1 MGGLS
6 LSMKFWRYSDD
17 ISAFTWTL
25 VKDLQGKQ
33 KVEGRDFQAYRLT
46 GIAVS
51 NKKMNNESKEG
62 FQAVLDGACTK
73 SSPRNDYLYI
83 LATLNF
89 FLAITASVGN
99 ILIFAALRKVSS
111 IRPNSKLLFR
121 CLTTTDLLAGVS
133 SQPLFAIVLI
143 SVTRRAFQVCYTIMS
158 FNDVIGKSLAAVS
171 LWTLT
176 AISVDRILALK
187 LGLKYKRVVTLR
199 RMQGLLIFFWIFSVS
214 VSCLYRFLNLKQ
226 QSIISRVYS
235 GQIYLSLGISAF
247 SYGNIYFCLRHR
259 RQSQLQDDVHE
270 GQQPP
275 NERRS
280 PLKMEKYRKTVSTAL
295 WVQLTLVACY
305 LPYAIVAAIEH
316 PSAPTHNISRRV
328 GMTFVLLNSSLNP
341 FLYTWKIRHVRR
353 AVKLILRQWSCKS

>member
-1 MGGLS
+1 M
-6 LSMKFWRYSDD
+6 
-17 ISAFTWTL
+17 
-25 VKDLQGKQ
+25 
-33 KVEGRDFQAYRLT
+33 
-46 GIAVS
+46 
-51 NKKMNNESKEG
+51 
-62 FQAVLDGACTK
+62 
-73 SSPRNDYLYI
+73 
-83 LATLNF
+83 
-89 FLAITASVGN
+89 GN

-111 IRPNSKLLFR
+111 IPPRSKLLFR

-143 SVTRRAFQVCYTIMS
+143 SVAIRAFQVCYTIMS

-259 RQSQLQDDVHE
+259 RQFQLQDDVHE

-280 PLKMEKYRKTVSTAL
+280 PLKIEKYRKTVSTAL

>member
-1 MGGLS
+1 
-6 LSMKFWRYSDD
+6 
-17 ISAFTWTL
+17 
-25 VKDLQGKQ
+25 
-33 KVEGRDFQAYRLT
+33 
-46 GIAVS
+46 
-51 NKKMNNESKEG
+51 MNNESKEG

-73 SSPRNDYLYI
+73 SPPRNDYLYI

-111 IRPNSKLLFR
+111 IRPHSKLLFR

-214 VSCLYRFLNLKQ
+214 VSCLYRVLNLKQ

-235 GQIYLSLGISAF
+235 AQIYLSLGISAF

-270 GQQPP
+270 GQQPA

-280 PLKMEKYRKTVSTAL
+280 PLKIEKYRKTVSTAL

-316 PSAPTHNISRRV
+316 PYAPTHNISRRI

-341 FLYTWKIRHVRR
+341 FLYTWKIREVRR